1 MHISYWHYA
10 RESEFSGQNLEMGS
24 SDLFLNYCAQLP
36 LLGWGAMGG
45 GAKIS
50 RFYYTGEA
58 LSSQPQLP

>member
-1 MHISYWHYA
+1 MHIPYWHYA

-45 GAKIS
+45 VGGSKNL
-50 RFYYTGEA
+50 EV
-58 LSSQPQLP
+58 LLHW